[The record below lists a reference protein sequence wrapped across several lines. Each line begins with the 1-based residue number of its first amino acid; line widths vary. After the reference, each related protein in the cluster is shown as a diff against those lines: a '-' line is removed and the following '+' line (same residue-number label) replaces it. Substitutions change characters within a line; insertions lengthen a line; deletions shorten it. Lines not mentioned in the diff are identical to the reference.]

1 MPRKKIIVPPCIY
14 YHSESD
20 YTIDNMHE
28 IPCMFLFVLTNT
40 LILRFY
46 SICVKL
52 LKEVII
58 MPLRWRVD
66 PLPFL
71 KEKGYSSYRIR
82 KENLFN
88 QSSMKCLRYKQPVS
102 WKDLEKLC
110 ELTGV
115 NIGKLIEYVK
125 KTD

>member
-1 MPRKKIIVPPCIY
+1 
-14 YHSESD
+14 
-20 YTIDNMHE
+20 
-28 IPCMFLFVLTNT
+28 
-40 LILRFY
+40 
-46 SICVKL
+46 
-52 LKEVII
+52 

-66 PLPFL
+66 PLSLL

-88 QSSMKCLRYKQPVS
+88 QSTMKCLRYKMPVS

-110 ELTGV
+110 ELTGM
-115 NIGKLIEYVK
+115 NIGKLIEYTK